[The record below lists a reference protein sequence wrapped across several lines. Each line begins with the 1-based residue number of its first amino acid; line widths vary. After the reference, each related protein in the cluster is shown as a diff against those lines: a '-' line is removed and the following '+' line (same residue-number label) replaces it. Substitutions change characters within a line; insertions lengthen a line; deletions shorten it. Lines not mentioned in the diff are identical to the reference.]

1 MSFVLKSVK
10 IVVTSHEQAQ
20 LEKMQ
25 VAMGILDSFV
35 PPDMNFVKHVT
46 MVLKLVEARVSGGR
60 TTYLLLFTENNHHLK
75 DYLERV
81 YELPG
86 LHEFFPVPCKFFTR
100 KVSTHNHGNFWTLLG
115 ENEG

>member
-1 MSFVLKSVK
+1 VLNFVLKPVE

-25 VAMGILDSFV
+25 VAMGIFDSSI

-46 MVLKLVEARVSGGR
+46 MVVKLVEARVSGGR
-60 TTYLLLFTENNHHLK
+60 ATYLLLFTENNYHMK

-86 LHEFFPVPCKFFTR
+86 LNEFFPVPCKFFTR
-100 KVSTHNHGNFWTLLG
+100 KVSTHNH
-115 ENEG
+115 